1 MSKCN
6 IDTSWIK
13 HIIMDDK
20 GNFKDRVDGCLITI
34 LIHGVHNLE
43 TMEPCCTHCSSFK
56 DIYDMN
62 QWCSDYVFL
71 NMSLR

>member
-20 GNFKDRVDGCLITI
+20 GNIKDRVDGCLITI
-34 LIHGVHNLE
+34 LIHGVQFRNNGIVHIVL
-43 TMEPCCTHCSSFK
+43 HLK
-56 DIYDMN
+56 IYTMN
-62 QWCSDYVFL
+62 Q
-71 NMSLR
+71 